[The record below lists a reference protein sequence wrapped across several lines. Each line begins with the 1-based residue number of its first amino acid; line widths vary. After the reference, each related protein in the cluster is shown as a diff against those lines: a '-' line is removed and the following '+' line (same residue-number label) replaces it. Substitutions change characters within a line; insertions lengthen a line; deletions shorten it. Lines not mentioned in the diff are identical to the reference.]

1 MLDVLKKS
9 LIECPVVK
17 KGDYFYF
24 VHPISDGV
32 PLVEP
37 ELLNS
42 IMDYIVDNF
51 DLSNV
56 DKIVGVEAMGIPLA
70 TALSLK
76 TGIPFV
82 VIRKRSYGL
91 DGEHQVHQQTGYG
104 HSELYINNISK
115 DDNILLIDDV
125 VSTGGTLISV
135 ISALDEIGVNIDNI
149 ILPIEKDDGKK
160 IVEEATNYKINT
172 LVKIKMVDGKVTI
185 VED

>member
-1 MLDVLKKS
+1 MLEELKKS

-32 PLVEP
+32 PLVETS
-37 ELLNS
+37 LINS

-56 DKIVGVEAMGIPLA
+56 EKIVGVESMGIPLA

-91 DGEHQVHQQTGYG
+91 EGEHQVHQQTGYG
-104 HSELYINNISK
+104 KSELFINNINEG
-115 DDNILLIDDV
+115 DNILLIDDV
-125 VSTGGTLISV
+125 VSTGGTLKSV
-135 ISALDEIGVNIDNI
+135 IAAIDEIGANFEHI

-160 IVEEATNYKINT
+160 IVEEATGKKIST
-172 LVKIKMVDGKVTI
+172 LVKIRMVDGKVTI
-185 VED
+185 VDD